1 MAALDNNLIDRFI
14 SNVSAIKG
22 YSPNTLRA
30 YRTDL
35 LELVAHLQHL
45 GRLDSTEIELD
56 DLRDWLYRVTEAG
69 AARSSVA
76 RKSASVRSFTAWLER
91 NQLHSTDLGLRL
103 RAPKTGQSLPKV
115 VSRETLAQVFEA
127 LERGA
132 KTGNPDRIFD
142 QVVIELLYASGMR
155 VSELV
160 GLDLADIDYSRR
172 LLRVT
177 GKGNKQRMVPYG
189 EPAALALEAWIR
201 HGRPAFQTE
210 ATDDALFLSSRGK
223 RVNVRVIYGLV
234 AGILA
239 DTPMGAAGPH
249 TLRHTAATHLLDGG
263 ADLRAVQ
270 ELLGHASLG
279 TTQIYT
285 HVSVERLKKGYQGAH
300 PRA

>member
-1 MAALDNNLIDRFI
+1 MAELDFHLIDRFI
-14 SNVSAIKG
+14 SNTAAIRG
-22 YSPNTLRA
+22 YSENTSRA
-30 YRTDL
+30 YRSDL
-35 LELVAHLQHL
+35 TELVTHLQHL
-45 GRLDSTEIELD
+45 GRVDSSEIELE
-56 DLRDWLYRVTEAG
+56 DLRDWLYRITEAG

-76 RKSASVRSFTAWLER
+76 RKSAAVRAFTAWLER
-91 NQLHSTDLGLRL
+91 NHLHEADLGLRL
-103 RAPKTGQSLPKV
+103 RSPKSGTSLPKV
-115 VSRETLAQVFEA
+115 ISRETLTEVFET

-132 KTGNPDRIFD
+132 ATGNPDRIFD
-142 QVVIELLYASGMR
+142 QVVIELLYATGMR

-160 GLDLADIDYSRR
+160 GLNLSDIDYSRR

-189 EPAALALEAWIR
+189 EPAAVALENWIR
-201 HGRPAFQTE
+201 QGRPAFITE
-210 ATDDALFLSSRGK
+210 TSDDALLLAARGK

-234 AGILA
+234 AGVLA
-239 DTPMGAAGPH
+239 DTPSGAAGPH

-263 ADLRAVQ
+263 ADLRSVQ

-285 HVSVERLKKGYQGAH
+285 HVSVERLREGYRGAH

>member
-1 MAALDNNLIDRFI
+1 MAVLDNNLINRFI

-103 RAPKTGQSLPKV
+103 RSPKTGQSLPKV
-115 VSRETLAQVFEA
+115 VSRETLFQVFDA

-132 KTGNPDRIFD
+132 KSGNPDRMFD
-142 QVVIELLYASGMR
+142 QVVIELLYATGMR

-210 ATDDALFLSSRGK
+210 ATDDALLLSSRGK

-239 DTPMGAAGPH
+239 DTPMGASGPH

>member
-1 MAALDNNLIDRFI
+1 MAALDSYLIDRFI
-14 SNVSAIKG
+14 GNASVIKG
-22 YSPNTLRA
+22 YSENTARA
-30 YRTDL
+30 YRSDL
-35 LELVAHLQHL
+35 TELLTHLQHL
-45 GRLDSTEIELD
+45 GRRDSAEIELD
-56 DLRDWLYRVTEAG
+56 DLRDWLYRITEAG

-76 RKSASVRSFTAWLER
+76 RKSAAVRAFTAWLER
-91 NQLHSTDLGLRL
+91 NQLHPADLGLRL
-103 RAPKTGQSLPKV
+103 RSPKTGQSLPKV
-115 VSRETLAQVFEA
+115 ISRETLAEVFDV
-127 LERGA
+127 LHLGA
-132 KTGNPDRIFD
+132 ATGNPDRIFD
-142 QVVIELLYASGMR
+142 QVVIELLYATGMR

-160 GLDLADIDYSRR
+160 GLGLGDIDYSRR

-189 EPAALALEAWIR
+189 EPAAAALELWIGK
-201 HGRPAFQTE
+201 GRPAFQTE
-210 ATDDALFLSSRGK
+210 NSDDALLLSARGK

-239 DTPMGAAGPH
+239 DTPIGAAGPH
-249 TLRHTAATHLLDGG
+249 ALRHTAATHLLDGG

-285 HVSVERLKKGYQGAH
+285 QVSVERLRQGYQGAH